1 MDIGKPER
9 VINVEPLE
17 LPADA
22 PEPVEAPAVTPP
34 ARPVEEPAVAT
45 ARPAW

>member
-17 LPADA
+17 VPA
-22 PEPVEAPAVTPP
+22 PQPTPIKEPAQPP
-34 ARPVEEPAVAT
+34 ARG
-45 ARPAW
+45 

>member
-17 LPADA
+17 APA
-22 PEPVEAPAVTPP
+22 PEPVPIKEPAPVP
-34 ARPVEEPAVAT
+34 ARG
-45 ARPAW
+45 

>member
-17 LPADA
+17 VPAPA
-22 PEPVEAPAVTPP
+22 PEPIKEPEPVPA
-34 ARPVEEPAVAT
+34 AG
-45 ARPAW
+45 